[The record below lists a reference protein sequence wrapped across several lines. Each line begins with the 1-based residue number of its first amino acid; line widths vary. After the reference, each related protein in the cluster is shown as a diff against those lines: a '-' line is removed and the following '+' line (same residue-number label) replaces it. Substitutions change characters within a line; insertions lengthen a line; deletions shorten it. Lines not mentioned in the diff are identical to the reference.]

1 VFRSVFSLVIGLLLL
16 AACQDI
22 PRDNWRDP
30 QNPDSYQLPTI
41 LLEAFVNTSNPL
53 PYNQWALQA
62 LDSISAV
69 FGSRILIAEYH
80 RNASQYSDPY
90 SNPLV
95 FEPLYTRYVENSSS
109 PVKGVPDIFINGTAH
124 RVQGASGISSVITRL
139 NDILSGLTILNS
151 HFTLEQGEV
160 RLTASELTAA
170 CKIARLGNQP
180 AENLLLRMILVR
192 QINSGELKRVAQD
205 VQKSTVIS
213 RLEAGEIRIISFDP
227 ITFSEKPDR
236 IIFSLTTADEL
247 TVLQSTEVNL

>member
-1 VFRSVFSLVIGLLLL
+1 M
-16 AACQDI
+16 
-22 PRDNWRDP
+22 
-30 QNPDSYQLPTI
+30 I

-69 FGSRILIAEYH
+69 FGSRILIAEFH
-80 RNASQYSDPY
+80 RNTSQYNDPY
-90 SNPLV
+90 SNPLL

-124 RVQGASGISSVITRL
+124 RVQGASGVSSVITRL
-139 NDILSGLTILNS
+139 NDILSGLVILNS
-151 HFTLEQGEV
+151 HFTLEPGEI
-160 RLTASELTAA
+160 RLSATELTAA
-170 CKIARLGNQP
+170 CQIARLGSQP
-180 AENLLLRMILVR
+180 AEDLLLRLILV
-192 QINSGELKRVAQD
+192 QGINSGELKRVVRD

-213 RLEAGEIRIISFDP
+213 RMEAGEIRTVSFDP

-247 TVLQSTEVNL
+247 TVLQSTGVDL